1 MPHPHWRTRRA
12 SLLAIG
18 ALAAGLACLPAA
30 TAAAH
35 GRAHLE
41 SAVSEELPTAPQ
53 PPVTE
58 PLPAEPPST
67 ESPSTEPPAGGGAP
81 GESGR
86 HARHEARR
94 ARRNDRGG
102 ECSLDLQATSAIVT
116 AGTQLSL
123 LGTLRCP
130 EASSAA
136 GQSVTL
142 LQKLART
149 PGFNAAA
156 TTTTAADGTFQFTP
170 EGLETN
176 SVFYVRAGDARS
188 DRVNVKIAP
197 QVTIDAPAAGAQ
209 LLIGG
214 THAAHTS
221 VDGAGAVTFTGT
233 VSPADSGATVS
244 LQREYRRGAWHRIGG
259 GSRVDDEGTY
269 SIVHAFSRPGQANIR
284 VVVHSHGLE
293 KTSASAPVTYQI
305 SRDRHRLLTI
315 QASANPL
322 VFGQAVT
329 ITGTVAGAV
338 NQPVTLLA
346 QTGDHP
352 FVPVAEVT
360 ANGNEYSFTQ
370 SPQLSTRYRV
380 RTASANSA
388 VLSEDVT
395 DAPSALEVTPSS

>member
-41 SAVSEELPTAPQ
+41 PAASEEPPTAPQ

-58 PLPAEPPST
+58 PPSAAPPSA
-67 ESPSTEPPAGGGAP
+67 ESPSTEPPAGTGAP
-81 GESGR
+81 GESSR

-94 ARRNDRGG
+94 ARREDQGQ
-102 ECSLDLQATSAIVT
+102 ECSINLQSTSSIVTAATHLSLAGTLSCPEATSAV
-116 AGTQLSL
+116 
-123 LGTLRCP
+123 
-130 EASSAA
+130 
-136 GQSVTL
+136 GQTVTL
-142 LQKLART
+142 YQKIART
-149 PGFNAAA
+149 PGFNVIA
-156 TTTTAADGTFQFTP
+156 TASTAPDGTFQFTP

-176 SVFYVRAGDARS
+176 SVFYVRAGNARS
-188 DRVNVKIAP
+188 RRVSVKVAL
-197 QVTIDAPAAGAQ
+197 QVTISAPAAGAQ

-214 THAAHTS
+214 AHAAHAS
-221 VDGAGAVTFTGT
+221 ADSGNAVTFTGT
-233 VSPADSGATVS
+233 VSPSDSGATVS
-244 LQREYRRGAWHRIGG
+244 LQREYRHGAWHRIGG
-259 GSRVDDEGTY
+259 GSRVEDEGGY
-269 SIVHAFSRPGQANIR
+269 SIVHAFSRPGRANIR

-293 KTSASAPVTYQI
+293 QTSASAPVTYQI

-315 QASANPL
+315 QASADPL

-338 NQPVTLLA
+338 DQTVTLLA
-346 QTGDHP
+346 QTGDQA
-352 FVPVAEVT
+352 FVAVAEAT

-380 RTASANSA
+380 RTAGASSA

-395 DAPSALEVTPSS
+395 DAPSALEATPSS